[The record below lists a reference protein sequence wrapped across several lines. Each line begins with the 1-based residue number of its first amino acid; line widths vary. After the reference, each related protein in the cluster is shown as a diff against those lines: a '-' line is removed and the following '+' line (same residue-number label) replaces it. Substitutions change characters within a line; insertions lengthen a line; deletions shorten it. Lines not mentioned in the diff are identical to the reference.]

1 MSTLAS
7 QAVLAG
13 EPDFT
18 RMRTFE
24 AHYAYLDVPHGAPAQ
39 DRFAIHAE
47 RRGGGWIVEAVG
59 SNPKIA
65 ASVSICRKRF
75 FGRTLGPRHLR
86 ATDPSG
92 EFGSFELQREGA
104 YVRLV
109 SLSTGDCARHWL
121 PRRQVLGAGPMD
133 LHTDGRAMIDQG
145 GTSIR
150 MMRSRTA
157 LRLSSAIPLCRR
169 RSSSLA
175 TAIRCKSIIAAIPTW
190 DLVSCGIVVIGPR
203 LDGRTRP
210 T

>member
-1 MSTLAS
+1 MTTRPSIPRRGTRRGSALGKACALGALCLVSTLAS

-65 ASVSICRKRF
+65 ASVRICRKRF
-75 FGRTLGPRHLR
+75 SGRTLGPGHLR

-92 EFGSFELQREGA
+92 ESGSFELRREGA

-109 SLSTGDCARHWL
+109 SLSTGDCARQGL
-121 PRRQVLGAGPMD
+121 YLIPRVED
-133 LHTDGRAMIDQG
+133 
-145 GTSIR
+145 
-150 MMRSRTA
+150 
-157 LRLSSAIPLCRR
+157 
-169 RSSSLA
+169 
-175 TAIRCKSIIAAIPTW
+175 
-190 DLVSCGIVVIGPR
+190 
-203 LDGRTRP
+203 
-210 T
+210 